1 MSNIKIRCLGHDARV
16 LLAGTILGASVLS
29 PAAHAQSQFS
39 VFSAIQGYAYANTE
53 TTVIDVAT
61 GLITDQASGTSSY
74 SSFYQQDLKY
84 SAVGN
89 PPVSPLASVTL
100 DALSQPFRQR
110 GDAVGSTSASWTATA
125 ETEYGVNKA
134 GASIFGAAPAAG
146 QPIEV
151 SDGTT
156 RIKFTADPHRNVYA
170 QSTWQDLFV
179 LTPQNPADL
188 GRPAVFDVTVKIN
201 GKFTQETGSFYYN
214 IRNFDGS
221 QAYYDSSD
229 NYFSASAATGDLV
242 SFGDPVPVEK
252 IYNFTPIYGNPFLI
266 TATLVASIG
275 DAAGS
280 VDLLHTAKVTDI
292 KIPTNAAIS
301 FLSGASGG
309 AYGGISGGVFG
320 QYGSGGGGGGGGGPI
335 LPPVPEPQTYALMLA
350 GLAIIVTVARRRGKA

>member
-53 TTVIDVAT
+53 TTVTDVAS
-61 GLITDQASGTSSY
+61 GMITDQSSGTSSY

-84 SAVGN
+84 SLVGN
-89 PPVSPLASVTL
+89 PPVSPVASVTL
-100 DALSQPFRQR
+100 DAMSQAFRQR

-179 LTPQNPADL
+179 VTPQNPAML
-188 GRPAVFDVTVKIN
+188 GLPALIEVSVKID
-201 GKFTQETGSFYYN
+201 GTFTQETGSFYYN

-221 QAYYDSSD
+221 QAYDD
-229 NYFSASAATGDLV
+229 NSYNYYSASAATGDLV
-242 SFGDPVPVEK
+242 SFGSSVVPK
-252 IYNFTPIYGNPFLI
+252 IYNFTSIYGNPFLI

>member
-1 MSNIKIRCLGHDARV
+1 M
-16 LLAGTILGASVLS
+16 
-29 PAAHAQSQFS
+29 
-39 VFSAIQGYAYANTE
+39 
-53 TTVIDVAT
+53 
-61 GLITDQASGTSSY
+61 
-74 SSFYQQDLKY
+74 
-84 SAVGN
+84 
-89 PPVSPLASVTL
+89 
-100 DALSQPFRQR
+100 
-110 GDAVGSTSASWTATA
+110 
-125 ETEYGVNKA
+125 
-134 GASIFGAAPAAG
+134 
-146 QPIEV
+146 
-151 SDGTT
+151 
-156 RIKFTADPHRNVYA
+156 
-170 QSTWQDLFV
+170 
-179 LTPQNPADL
+179 
-188 GRPAVFDVTVKIN
+188 
-201 GKFTQETGSFYYN
+201 
-214 IRNFDGS
+214 
-221 QAYYDSSD
+221 
-229 NYFSASAATGDLV
+229 V

>member
-53 TTVIDVAT
+53 TTVFDVAST
-61 GLITDQASGTSSY
+61 LITDQASGTSSY

-125 ETEYGVNKA
+125 ETKYGENKA
-134 GASIFGAAPAAG
+134 GASIVGAAPAAG
-146 QPIEV
+146 QPIDV
-151 SDGTT
+151 SNGTT
-156 RIKFTADPHRNVYA
+156 QIIFTADPHRNVYA

-179 LTPQNPADL
+179 VTPQNPADL
-188 GRPAVFDVTVKIN
+188 GRPAVIKVSVVIDGT
-201 GKFTQETGSFYYN
+201 FTQETGSFYYN

-221 QAYYDSSD
+221 QAYDDSSN
-229 NYFSASAATGDLV
+229 NYYSASAATGDLV
-242 SFGDPVPVEK
+242 SFGDPLVPK
-252 IYNFTPIYGNPFLI
+252 IYNFTSIYGNPFLI

-275 DAAGS
+275 DAEGS